1 MFFPD
6 LHVLFCIQQTKNMK
20 SSLTDILVKALFGKK
35 ISKQQGIHEN
45 YWGSVIT
52 DVYPD
57 HDDGI
62 GMRYL
67 IITNAE
73 GNNIFMI
80 DVDFELEV
88 E

>member
-1 MFFPD
+1 
-6 LHVLFCIQQTKNMK
+6 MK
-20 SSLTDILVKALFGKK
+20 SSLTAILVKVLVGKK

-52 DVYPD
+52 DVYPSWGKD
-57 HDDGI
+57 RDFDLSYMI
-62 GMRYL
+62 V
-67 IITNAE
+67 TNAE